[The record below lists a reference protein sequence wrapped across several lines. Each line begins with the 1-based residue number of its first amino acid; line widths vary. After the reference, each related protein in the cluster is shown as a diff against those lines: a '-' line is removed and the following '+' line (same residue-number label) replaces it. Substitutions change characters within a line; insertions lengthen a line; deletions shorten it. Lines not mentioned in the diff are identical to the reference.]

1 MIVLVVVKVK
11 HRGREILFTLW
22 DDDYIEKEIIDMF
35 ERNIPA
41 DEEETFLDLDEII
54 NTLADDEVLSSPPKD
69 FNLPSLEIQRSQ
81 FGEEHFTVCTRNVM

>member
-11 HRGREILFTLW
+11 HRGREIIFTLW

-41 DEEETFLDLDEII
+41 DEEETFLD
-54 NTLADDEVLSSPPKD
+54 
-69 FNLPSLEIQRSQ
+69 
-81 FGEEHFTVCTRNVM
+81 